1 MDRLTEGKTRL
12 VGSSAPRPRGVR
24 ARDSCARGLA
34 LGALLACSGC
44 DIVQG
49 FENAGNALFP
59 PEKTHLDAPG
69 IQLVKG
75 PFRRLDIAAG
85 TDIFLLARSSDDAD
99 TSLYVMRYAAPEP
112 CSIPN
117 VIRYEEAHGT
127 LRDTA
132 LVAYLEENV
141 AAGTLRFADADCV
154 VDEFTVEGAHLPF
167 DELER
172 GFVLIAG
179 GDLVVV
185 DPSRRSVETVAS
197 SVESIDRNAFAGG
210 HVIRAGGR
218 LGLFRTDWT
227 EIGWFGQAVVRLD
240 AVGRSLFYEGSG
252 GIHRLTP
259 SGATFTDSV
268 ISPDGCALRSRAST
282 WALYREPCNGGPV
295 KVHREKTGVVST
307 LPFEVE
313 TNLVRLQSPA
323 SNPEADPG
331 KDPFWFLYLRNFD
344 AATGLGT
351 LVLRNLERQE
361 HELGSFARLDRV
373 TFSETASKTQGYA
386 LVDIQGGL
394 GRYIHFDPAG
404 SVTELATGVVDQDAL
419 VADYDPLTGTGKFA
433 LERDARVG
441 IIAERVPAFEFRI
454 SDAKQRWTTIFH
466 EFDGVSGRLS
476 VASGALALEEAPD
489 GSLIIPR
496 LKLVADDVRH
506 RRTRFMDTVL
516 PGVAYFTG
524 YDADTDTARLEYTN
538 YELDFTS
545 IVSDGVADF
554 LLTPD
559 SIIYTVP
566 FGESAGIWL
575 VRAK

>member
-1 MDRLTEGKTRL
+1 MDRLTAGKPQPQ
-12 VGSSAPRPRGVR
+12 SMR
-24 ARDSCARGLA
+24 ARDRGARGVALA
-34 LGALLACSGC
+34 ALLACSGC

-69 IQLVKG
+69 IRLVKG

-99 TSLYVMRYAAPEP
+99 TALYVMRYAAPVP

-154 VDEFTVEGAHLPF
+154 VGDFSVEGAHLPF

-185 DPSRRSVETVAS
+185 DPSRRSVETVAKA
-197 SVESIDRNAFAGG
+197 VEAIDRNAFSGG
-210 HVIRAGGR
+210 HVVRAGGR

-227 EIGWFGQAVVRLD
+227 EIGWFGEGVVRLES
-240 AVGRSLFYEGSG
+240 VGRSLFYEGSG
-252 GIHRLTP
+252 GIHRLVP
-259 SGATFTDSV
+259 SGSTFTDSV
-268 ISPDGCALRSRAST
+268 VAADGCALRSRAST
-282 WALYREPCNGGPV
+282 WALYREPCDGGQV
-295 KVHREKTGVVST
+295 KVYREKTGVASA
-307 LPFEVE
+307 LPFEVQ
-313 TNLVRLQSPA
+313 TNVVRLQSPA
-323 SNPEADPG
+323 SDPEADPG
-331 KDPFWFLYLRNFD
+331 KDPFWFYYLRNVD
-344 AATGLGT
+344 EATGLGT
-351 LVLRNLERQE
+351 LVLRNLEREE
-361 HELGSFARLDRV
+361 HEIGSFARLDRV
-373 TFSETASKTQGYA
+373 SFSETPSVTQGYA

-394 GRYIHFDPAG
+394 GRYVHFAPDG
-404 SVTELATGVVDQDAL
+404 TVTDLATGVLDQDAL
-419 VADYDPLTGTGKFA
+419 ITDYDVVTGTGNFA
-433 LERDARVG
+433 MEKDAGIG
-441 IIAERVPAFEFRI
+441 IIARRVPPSEFQI
-454 SDAKQRWTTIFH
+454 SDSKQRWTTVFH
-466 EFDGVSGRLS
+466 EFDGESGRLS
-476 VASGALALEEAPD
+476 VVPGKLAVEESED
-489 GSLIIPR
+489 GLIAPR
-496 LKLVADDVRH
+496 LKTVAENVRH

-516 PGVAYFTG
+516 PGVAYFTRF
-524 YDADTDTARLEYTN
+524 DADTQTSRLEYTN

-566 FGESAGIWL
+566 FGKNAGIWL